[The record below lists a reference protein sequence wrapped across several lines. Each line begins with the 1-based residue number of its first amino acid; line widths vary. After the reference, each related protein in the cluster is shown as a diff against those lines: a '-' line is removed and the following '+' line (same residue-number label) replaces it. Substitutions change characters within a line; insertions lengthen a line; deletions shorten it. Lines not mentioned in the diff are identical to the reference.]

1 MLINLMDKT
10 SSTIF
15 AIKRYALHDGPNIR
29 TTIFFKG
36 CPLACH
42 WCHNPEGIDSNIR
55 IVTLT
60 GKCIGC
66 RECVDNCRENAL
78 QLTDNGICR
87 KIEHC
92 TLCRTCIET
101 CPALVHETTGY
112 EMTTDELL
120 NEIKKDLPF
129 YDQSGGGVTISG
141 GEPLSQPDTLL
152 ALLKRCGD
160 LGIHRTVD
168 TSGFAPTD
176 TLMKI
181 AEHTDLFLFDLKHM
195 NNERHLQYTGV
206 ANTLILHNLQ
216 ELSESGQQI
225 RVRVPLIPGVNDDE
239 KNIRA
244 TGSFVAAWKGI
255 QGIDILPYHSSA
267 KTKYA
272 KLNLAYKGQHFT
284 SPTQQEIAKTFDL
297 LKQYISDVRIGG

>member
-1 MLINLMDKT
+1 MDKT
-10 SSTIF
+10 TSIIF

-36 CPLACH
+36 CPLACD
-42 WCHNPEGIDSNIR
+42 WCHNPEGIDFNIR
-55 IVTLT
+55 IVTLA

-66 RECVDNCRENAL
+66 RECVDNCRGGAL
-78 QLTDNGICR
+78 QLTDKGISR
-87 KIEHC
+87 RFEHC

-101 CPALVHETTGY
+101 CPALVHEATGY

-141 GEPLSQPDTLL
+141 GEPLSQPNSLL
-152 ALLKRCGD
+152 ALLKQCGA

-195 NNERHLQYTGV
+195 DNEKHLQCTGIG
-206 ANTLILHNLQ
+206 NSLILHNLQ
-216 ELSESGQQI
+216 ALSENGQAI
-225 RVRVPLIPGVNDDE
+225 RVRIPLICGVNDDE

-244 TGSFVAAWKGI
+244 TGSFVAACKGVL
-255 QGIDILPYHSSA
+255 GIDILPYHSSA

-272 KLNLAYKGQHFT
+272 KLDLVYKGQHFT
-284 SPTQQEIAKTFDL
+284 GPTQQQITQTFDL